1 MAEGAR
7 PSVSTIPPHRAFVD
21 ALAAGLLARAGDDP
35 MVLARELV
43 LLPNNRPCRAL
54 SDAFVR
60 RLGTRGLL
68 LPRMAP
74 IGGLALD
81 EAVAVAFDDLGHA
94 AEIPAAI
101 DGCARRLMLAPLVQR
116 FGDLVGRAMGAAEAV
131 RLAGQLARPLDPQ
144 IGRAACRE

>member
-43 LLPNNRPCRAL
+43 LLPNNRSFRAL

-60 RLGTRGLL
+60 RLSTRGLL
-68 LPRMAP
+68 LPPMSP
-74 IGGLALD
+74 IRGLALD
-81 EAVAVAFDDLGHA
+81 EADGVPFHAPGQAAQTHAHRARKRAVEGTD
-94 AEIPAAI
+94 
-101 DGCARRLMLAPLVQR
+101 VSN
-116 FGDLVGRAMGAAEAV
+116 GRIVEV
-131 RLAGQLARPLDPQ
+131 
-144 IGRAACRE
+144 

>member
-43 LLPNNRPCRAL
+43 LLPNNRSCRAL

-60 RLGTRGLL
+60 RLGPRGLL

-74 IGGLALD
+74 K
-81 EAVAVAFDDLGHA
+81 
-94 AEIPAAI
+94 
-101 DGCARRLMLAPLVQR
+101 
-116 FGDLVGRAMGAAEAV
+116 
-131 RLAGQLARPLDPQ
+131 
-144 IGRAACRE
+144 IGRAPGRDRVCQYVEISVVAVSIKKKN